1 MFNEIILFAAIAAFA
16 MHHLLF
22 CYLLKCLRTNQFSS
36 DQPKL
41 LTAIGATTAKPR
53 ANDILRIA
61 ASALAAES
69 SLIFHAFFTS
79 SFIELIDCTIYC
91 PIIVC

>member
-41 LTAIGATTAKPR
+41 LTAIDATTVSLSS
-53 ANDILRIA
+53 N
-61 ASALAAES
+61 AL
-69 SLIFHAFFTS
+69 
-79 SFIELIDCTIYC
+79 
-91 PIIVC
+91 